1 MSWMLLTRT
10 ICCTSR
16 IAGIHSEKM
25 NFLKIEKWWQYIFT
39 VLGKRRVKS
48 VFSVVSKSLAKLG
61 PWHSY
66 HLRIGSIGCVETR
79 WPVISWL
86 FFGWRWWYWWW
97 GWGTC
102 LWWQWW
108 LGGWGW
114 GQPGV
119 EHLVQAGH
127 TSVDLRTQSLAAK
140 TSLETKTTATMLI
153 YPSRCWCLTQGKRRK
168 S

>member
-39 VLGKRRVKS
+39 VLGKRRVES

-97 GWGTC
+97 GRRDLSLMTMMV
-102 LWWQWW
+102 
-108 LGGWGW
+108 GW
-114 GQPGV
+114 V
-119 EHLVQAGH
+119 R
-127 TSVDLRTQSLAAK
+127 LRTTWSR
-140 TSLETKTTATMLI
+140 TSGAGWPHFSGLENSKFGCKNI
-153 YPSRCWCLTQGKRRK
+153 SRNDNF
-168 S
+168 